1 MMMQHKALTGQMIGI
16 ARADDGDRRERLK
29 RLRGA
34 CDSACPMRWFAARV
48 ITGREQAVENQLTEI
63 GIEALVPMRKGPD
76 LRRRHRVIPGVMMP
90 VIHGYVLVHM
100 PVDGVV
106 LAGLKGLEYFVTV
119 VGGYDKPM
127 AITGQEVKRFK
138 DLAEAGVYD
147 WEKPT
152 GKLFRAG
159 DRVQLFDGPFTG
171 MVGEVVSCRSDGKGD
186 VVVLVD
192 MFGAKVPVTVPLA
205 ICDKL

>member
-1 MMMQHKALTGQMIGI
+1 MQHKALTGLPIGI
-16 ARADDGDRRERLK
+16 ARDTDQDRRERLK
-29 RLRGA
+29 RLRGC
-34 CDSACPMRWFAARV
+34 CDSGVHMRWFAARV
-48 ITGREQAVENQLTEI
+48 ASGREQAVENQLTDI

-106 LAGLKGLEYFVTV
+106 LAGLRCLDHFISL
-119 VGGYDKPM
+119 VGGYERPM
-127 AITGQEVKRFK
+127 AITAQEVKRFK

-152 GKLFRAG
+152 GKVFRRG
-159 DRVQLFDGPFTG
+159 DRVKLFDGPFTG
-171 MVGEVVSCRSDGKGD
+171 FDGEVVSCRSDGKGD
-186 VVVLVD
+186 VVVSLEV
-192 MFGAKVPVTVPLA
+192 FGRETHVTVPLA
-205 ICDKL
+205 ICEKL